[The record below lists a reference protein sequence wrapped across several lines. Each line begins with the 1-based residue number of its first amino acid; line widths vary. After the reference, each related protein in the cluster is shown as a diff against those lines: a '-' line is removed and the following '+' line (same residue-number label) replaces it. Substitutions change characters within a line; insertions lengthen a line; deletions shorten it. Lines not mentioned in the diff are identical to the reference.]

1 MPMKAISLC
10 FPRVVLIFVV
20 FVLLVGRAQPTFA
33 QATDADWLLAG
44 GTLFDGSGAEG
55 VVADIAIADGKIVAI
70 GEFEHGVIGQVVDCE
85 GLVICPGFIDL
96 HNHSDDPIVDPATR
110 ASTNYLTQGC
120 TTVVTGNCGAGRVDV
135 AKYFEQIDSAGA
147 GTNVIHLLPHGSL
160 RSQVFGDVRR
170 VPTDEELAQM
180 KSLAETAMLEGA
192 WGMSTGL
199 IYTPGTY
206 ADTDELV
213 EIASVVSRHDGI
225 YASHIRNEGT
235 GLIDAV
241 REAIEI
247 GRRAELPVHVS
258 HIKASGMDAWG
269 GLRVAASIIEE
280 ARTEGLAVTAD
291 QYPYIASSTS
301 LEAMVIPTWA
311 REGGSQSLIERFDDE
326 EVGRKLREE
335 IKKEQTLKN
344 RIVIATFRSR
354 QDWVG
359 KDLTTI
365 AELEGRKEV
374 EIIEEIVR
382 AGGAAVVNFGMN
394 EEEVRFAMQLPWVA
408 TASDGGSKIPT
419 ADRPHPRSFGT
430 FTRKLGYYAIQ
441 EKVVTLASA
450 IRSCSGLPADILHLD
465 DRGYLRAGYVADIAG
480 FDPSQLMDLATF
492 DSPYRYSTGMKY
504 VFVAGKP
511 AVFEGTPTGALTGKA
526 LRHKSSDAGNE

>member
-1 MPMKAISLC
+1 MDAFKFCS
-10 FPRVVLIFVV
+10 PRLVLIVAMMG
-20 FVLLVGRAQPTFA
+20 LLAGRHPPGFA
-33 QATDADWLLAG
+33 QSINADWLLAG
-44 GTLFDGSGAEG
+44 GTLFDGTGAEG

-70 GEFEHGVIGQVVDCE
+70 GEIERGVIGQVVDCE
-85 GLVICPGFIDL
+85 GLMICPGFIDL
-96 HNHSDDPIVDPATR
+96 HNHSDDPIVAPATR
-110 ASTNYLTQGC
+110 ANINYLTQGC
-120 TTVVTGNCGAGRVDV
+120 TTVVTGNCGGGRVDV
-135 AKYFEQIDSAGA
+135 AKYFEQVDSAGA

-160 RSQVFGDVRR
+160 RSKVFGNVRR
-170 VPTDEELAQM
+170 VPTDDELAQM

-206 ADTDELV
+206 AQTDELV

-225 YASHIRNEGT
+225 YASHIRSEGT
-235 GLIDAV
+235 GLVDAV

-247 GRRAELPVHVS
+247 GRRAELPIHVS
-258 HIKASGMDAWG
+258 HIKASGTDAWG
-269 GLRVAASIIEE
+269 GLRVAASIIDD
-280 ARTEGLAVTAD
+280 ARTEGLVVTAD

-311 REGGSQSLIERFDDE
+311 REGGRKALIARFDDE
-326 EVGRKLREE
+326 DMGRKLREE
-335 IKKEQTLKN
+335 IQEKRTSRN

-365 AELEGRKEV
+365 AELEGRDEV
-374 EIIEEIVR
+374 EIIEEIMR
-382 AGGAAVVNFGMN
+382 AGGAAAVSFGMN
-394 EEEVRFAMQLPWVA
+394 EDEVRFAMQLPWVA
-408 TASDGGSKIPT
+408 TASDGSSKIPT

-430 FTRKLGYYAIQ
+430 FTRKLGRYAIQ

-450 IRSCSGLPADILHLD
+450 IRSCSGLPADILHLE
-465 DRGYLRAGYVADIAG
+465 DRGYLRTGYMADIAV
-480 FDPSQLMDLATF
+480 FDPTQLMDLATF
-492 DSPYRYSTGMKY
+492 DAPYRYSSGMEY

-511 AVFEGTPTGALTGKA
+511 AVFAGTPTGLLAGKA
-526 LRHKSSDAGNE
+526 LRHKSSIALPE